1 MWGSGWGCSGGG
13 GGGCLGEASFCHM
26 ASIASLIEFQA
37 VWAMDGTNHVWGM
50 TVLHYKELAGK

>member
-1 MWGSGWGCSGGG
+1 
-13 GGGCLGEASFCHM
+13 M